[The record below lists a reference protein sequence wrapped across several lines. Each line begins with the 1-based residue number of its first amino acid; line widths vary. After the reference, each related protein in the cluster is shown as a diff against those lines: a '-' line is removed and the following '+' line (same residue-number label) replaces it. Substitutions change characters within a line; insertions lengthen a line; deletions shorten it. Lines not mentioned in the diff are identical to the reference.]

1 MYSEKKDT
9 KSLLTGK
16 RAEMTDSHST
26 SSLIQLSVFFYNG
39 LTYIQRTKVTMVSV
53 FTY

>member
-9 KSLLTGK
+9 KSLLICQ

-26 SSLIQLSVFFYNG
+26 LSLIQLSVFLYNG
-39 LTYIQRTKVTMVSV
+39 LTHIERTKVTMVSV
-53 FTY
+53 FK